1 MGGAPGTH
9 HPMLYIFRKVLSIEL
24 LQLTVFT
31 IFAVKWQ
38 KPMSARPTMV
48 HTNPFLDRDPAFGD
62 PKSHVMLIDN
72 ISDVISDV
80 KTTRL

>member
-1 MGGAPGTH
+1 
-9 HPMLYIFRKVLSIEL
+9 
-24 LQLTVFT
+24 
-31 IFAVKWQ
+31 
-38 KPMSARPTMV
+38 MV